1 MTQASNPGYL
11 DGLLDVLRIYN
22 SDVTA
27 ITARYLFMING
38 RRIQTAVEG
47 QRLELDGYTNK
58 LHFYDDNNVKQVVI
72 GDNVLSSP
80 FGGGYGGVLVQE
92 DGLIIVKD
100 ENNPAY
106 TIKSQIGKFSTVPT
120 GETGT

>member
-1 MTQASNPGYL
+1 MTQASTPGYL

-58 LHFYDDNNVKQVVI
+58 LNFYDDNNVKQVVI

-100 ENNPAY
+100 ENNSAY

-120 GETGT
+120 GESGN